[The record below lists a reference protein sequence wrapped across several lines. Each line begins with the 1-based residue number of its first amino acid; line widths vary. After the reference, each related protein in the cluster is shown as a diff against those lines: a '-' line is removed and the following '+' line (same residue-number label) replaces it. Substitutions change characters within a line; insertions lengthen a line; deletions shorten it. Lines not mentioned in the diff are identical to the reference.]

1 MMSRRRAGV
10 SELVATV
17 LLIGAT
23 LIAGFAVW
31 GWVNGEAGVSER
43 AYGASVGG
51 NVNYL
56 EEKFV
61 VVNLNFSSSAV
72 TVWLYNDGQVDFQP
86 VQVLLYNA
94 SRSMYLMYNATEV
107 VSFGPGKCSS
117 PNVSGY
123 EGPDVL
129 YDPLS
134 SAPQPSAIDL
144 PQGGV
149 QQLTLTLPSCSSASF
164 KSGVA
169 YSVSILGLYGN
180 TVTAFLTK

>member
-1 MMSRRRAGV
+1 MKIRRRTGV

-31 GWVNGEAGVSER
+31 GWVNGEAGASER

-56 EEKFV
+56 EERFV
-61 VVNLNFSSSAV
+61 VVNMNFSASAV
-72 TVWLYNDGQVDFQP
+72 TIWLYNDGQINFQP
-86 VQVLLYNA
+86 VQVLIYNA
-94 SRSMYLMYNATEV
+94 SRSMYLLYNATQV
-107 VSFGPGKCSS
+107 VSFGPEKCSGS
-117 PNVSGY
+117 SVASY

-129 YDPLS
+129 YDPLNP
-134 SAPQPSAIDL
+134 APQPSAIDL
-144 PQGGV
+144 PKGGV
-149 QQLTLTLPSCSSASF
+149 QRLTLTLPACSSASF
-164 KSGVA
+164 DSGVA
-169 YSVSILGLYGN
+169 YSVSVLGLYGN